1 MGERARRNRAGAFR
15 TRFRSADLLDASDE
29 VGAFDQPQAELQGFV
44 TSLAGER
51 RSRHEYARVGGR
63 CSRARVPANAPDLVH
78 ANLPG
83 RPPLALNDA
92 RLAALPKTKV
102 DVAIG
107 RVLAARFFDRPPSRR
122 NSSPTSHSIRPR
134 PAVEDRWSTRAGG
147 DGRAPVPGVSAS
159 HPDTTGQDRS
169 HQVGVHEPRY

>member
-1 MGERARRNRAGAFR
+1 MGRAGQAHRAGAFR
-15 TRFRSADLLDASDE
+15 TRFRSADLLDAGDE
-29 VGAFDQPQAELQGFV
+29 VGAFDQPQAEYQGFV

-51 RSRHEYARVGGR
+51 RSRHEYARVGGEMLTGKGASER
-63 CSRARVPANAPDLVH
+63 PDLVH

-107 RVLAARFFDRPPSRR
+107 RVLAARFFDRPPLAPEQLA
-122 NSSPTSHSIRPR
+122 NQPLEFGCVQQTKIARPL
-134 PAVEDRWSTRAGG
+134 
-147 DGRAPVPGVSAS
+147 
-159 HPDTTGQDRS
+159 
-169 HQVGVHEPRY
+169 